1 MNNDTNSAF
10 EKYKTLVMVGKPGSG
25 KGTQAKL
32 VAEKTGWKVFST
44 GDKFREL
51 KKADTPLGRKIKD
64 TIDNG
69 KLMPYWFAS
78 FLFEE
83 AVVYLPAEEGII
95 YEGAGRLPSEAELFH
110 DVMEWLERPYRAVYL
125 DVHGDVSMDRLKKR
139 KLIEGRADDEE
150 DKIKVRLAVHEKE
163 VEPAMDVFRGK
174 GTLLHING
182 DQTIEQVHE
191 EILLKLA
198 QA

>member
-1 MNNDTNSAF
+1 MQDAF
-10 EKYKTLVMVGKPGSG
+10 KKYKTLVMTGKPGSG

-51 KKADTPLGRKIKD
+51 QKADTLLGRKVAGIM
-64 TIDNG
+64 NSG
-69 KLMPYWFAS
+69 NLMPYWFAS
-78 FLFEE
+78 FLFQE

-110 DVMEWLERPYRAVYL
+110 DVMSWLERPYRAVYL
-125 DVHGDVSMDRLKKR
+125 DVPAEVSMERLKKR

-150 DKIKVRLAVHEKE
+150 DKIKVRLSVHEKE
-163 VEPAMDVFRGK
+163 VEPAVDVFRNK

-182 DQTIEQVHE
+182 DQTIENVHD
-191 EILLKLA
+191 EILVKLA
-198 QA
+198 EA

>member
-1 MNNDTNSAF
+1 MNNDTNNPF
-10 EKYKTLVMVGKPGSG
+10 ETYKTLVMVGKPGSG

-32 VAEKTGWKVFST
+32 VADKTGWKVFST

-51 KKADTPLGRKIKD
+51 KKADTPLGRKIKE
-64 TIDNG
+64 TIDGG

-83 AVVYLPAEEGII
+83 AVVYLPSEEGIV
-95 YEGAGRLPSEAELFH
+95 YEGAGRLPSEAALFH
-110 DVMEWLERPYRAVYL
+110 DVMSWLERPYRAVYL
-125 DVHGDVSMDRLKKR
+125 DVPAEVVMERLKKR

-150 DKIKVRLAVHEKE
+150 EKIKVRLAVHEKE
-163 VEPAMDVFRGK
+163 VEPAMDVFREK

-182 DQTIEQVHE
+182 DQAIEKVHE
-191 EILLKLA
+191 EILAKLGTA
-198 QA
+198 

>member
-1 MNNDTNSAF
+1 MT
-10 EKYKTLVMVGKPGSG
+10 GKPGSG

-51 KKADTPLGRKIKD
+51 QKADTLLGRKVAGIM
-64 TIDNG
+64 NSG
-69 KLMPYWFAS
+69 NLMPYWFAS
-78 FLFEE
+78 FLFQE

-110 DVMEWLERPYRAVYL
+110 DVMSWLERPYRAVYL
-125 DVHGDVSMDRLKKR
+125 DVPAEVSMERLKKR

-150 DKIKVRLAVHEKE
+150 DKIKVRLSVHEKE
-163 VEPAMDVFRGK
+163 VEPAVDVFRNK

-182 DQTIEQVHE
+182 DQTIENVHD
-191 EILLKLA
+191 EILVKLA
-198 QA
+198 EA

>member
-1 MNNDTNSAF
+1 MNIVNNSF

-32 VAEKTGWKVFST
+32 VAEQTDWKVFST

-51 KKADTPLGRKIKD
+51 KKADTVLGRKIKATTD
-64 TIDNG
+64 SGN
-69 KLMPYWFAS
+69 LMPYWFAS

-83 AVVYLPAEEGII
+83 AVVYLPADEGII

-110 DVMEWLERPYRAVYL
+110 DVMQWLERPYRAIYL
-125 DVHGDVSMDRLKKR
+125 DVHADVSMDRLKKR
-139 KLIEGRADDEE
+139 KLIEGRADDDE
-150 DKIKVRLAVHEKE
+150 DKIKVRLGVHEKE

-182 DQTIEQVHE
+182 DQTPEKVFE
-191 EILLKLA
+191 EICAKLKEA
-198 QA
+198 

>member
-1 MNNDTNSAF
+1 MNNSF

-51 KKADTPLGRKIKD
+51 KKADTPLGRKIKETMD
-64 TIDNG
+64 G
-69 KLMPYWFAS
+69 GHLMPYWFAS

-83 AVVYLPAEEGII
+83 AVVYLAPEEGIV

-110 DVMEWLERPYRAVYL
+110 DVMHWLERPYRAVYL
-125 DVHGDVSMDRLKKR
+125 DVPAEVVMERLKKR

-150 DKIKVRLAVHEKE
+150 DKIKVRLSVHEKE
-163 VEPAMDVFRGK
+163 VEPAMDVFRAK

-182 DQTIEQVHE
+182 DQTIESVHE
-191 EILLKLA
+191 EILKKLT

>member
-1 MNNDTNSAF
+1 MNSVF
-10 EKYKTLVMVGKPGSG
+10 ERYKTLVMVGKPGSG

-32 VAEKTGWKVFST
+32 IADQTGWRVFST

-51 KKADTPLGRKIKD
+51 KKSDTFLGRKIQE

-69 KLMPYWFAS
+69 RLMPYWFAS
-78 FLFEE
+78 FLFQE
-83 AVVYLPAEEGII
+83 AVIYLPAEIGII
-95 YEGAGRLPSEAELFH
+95 YEGAGRLPSEAALFH

-125 DVHGDVSMDRLKKR
+125 DVHEGVSIDRLTKR
-139 KLIEGRADDEE
+139 KLIESRADDEE
-150 DKIKVRLAVHEKE
+150 DKIRVRLAVHEKE

-182 DQTIEQVHE
+182 DQTIEKVHE
-191 EILLKLA
+191 EILVKLG

>member
-1 MNNDTNSAF
+1 
-10 EKYKTLVMVGKPGSG
+10 MVGKPGSG

-32 VAEKTGWKVFST
+32 VADKTGWKVFST

-51 KKADTPLGRKIKD
+51 KKSDTLLGRKIKE

-78 FLFEE
+78 FLFQE
-83 AVVYLPAEEGII
+83 AVIYLPAEEGII
-95 YEGAGRLPSEAELFH
+95 YEGAGRLPSEANLFH

-125 DVHGDVSMDRLKKR
+125 DVHGDVSMDRLTKR

-163 VEPAMDVFRGK
+163 VEPAMDVFREK

-182 DQTIEQVHE
+182 DQTIEKVHE
-191 EILLKLA
+191 EILMKLG